1 LRRAFAATTNPN
13 MPSVTALLVQFLAI
27 YNCSTSQIKLR
38 EYIKQ
43 YKSKEEDY
51 VNKYVLTSWQRGDR
65 WPVEFKRNLIISILE
80 GADISKITI
89 GNIIGDDEKSV
100 IIDGGHR
107 TRTLAEFM
115 DNKWSIKIGNDTV
128 WYTKEIVPAS
138 SGVRSFTKEE
148 KKHFD
153 NKLLDIVEYVD
164 CTDEDCR
171 TLFVKL
177 QNSAPMSVSDMI
189 NSFPSHLVEFLR
201 NMCETQKEVDGETLS
216 VGEHFKNI
224 KGLENPGKNLV
235 LHQLVALFT
244 IFNPLTPDSEQDTE
258 SESESESESDSDS
271 DSELELD
278 GESDSELTQ
287 AMKCIKMGQTREAPT
302 LKYVEKYGFKTQLT
316 EDVKSKFNEVIEY
329 ILNYAYD
336 NKKSVSASYIYTL
349 LHTREYFGEKFN
361 VTKYTKMTDDST
373 KYLDLKKREIKTY
386 KKMGSEAAKVY
397 ALEATELNAKY
408 GGTLDRFANTKTAG
422 GANYNGMKT
431 RLEIVK
437 AHCFN

>member
-1 LRRAFAATTNPN
+1 

-43 YKSKEEDY
+43 YKSDEEDY
-51 VNKYVLTSWQRGDR
+51 ANKYVLTPWQRGDR
-65 WPVEFKRNLIISILE
+65 WPLKFKQELIISILE

-115 DNKWSIKIGNDTV
+115 DNEWSIKIGNDTV
-128 WYTKEIVPAS
+128 WYNKEIDPAS

-148 KKHFD
+148 KKYFD
-153 NKLLDIVEYVD
+153 NKRLDIVEYVD

-189 NSFPSHLVEFLR
+189 NSFPSHLVDFLR
-201 NMCETQKEVDGETLS
+201 TMCETLKEVNGETLS
-216 VGEHFKNI
+216 VEEHFKNI

-244 IFNPLTPDSEQDTE
+244 IFNPLVTVSEPDTE
-258 SESESESESDSDS
+258 NENESDSDS
-271 DSELELD
+271 DSESD
-278 GESDSELTQ
+278 SESDSDNDNDSEIIQ
-287 AMKCIKMGQTREAPT
+287 AMKCTKMGQTREAPT
-302 LKYVEKYGFKTQLT
+302 LKYVERYGFKTQLT

-349 LHTREYFGEKFN
+349 VHAREYFGERFN
-361 VTKYTKMTDDST
+361 VTKYTKLTDDST
-373 KYLDLKKREIKTY
+373 KYLDLKKKEIKTY
-386 KKMGSEAAKVY
+386 KTSGSDAAKIL
-397 ALEATELNAKY
+397 AREANLLNAKY

>member
-1 LRRAFAATTNPN
+1 MSSNATDFE
-13 MPSVTALLVQFLAI
+13 SILSI
-27 YNCSTSQIKLR
+27 YNCSTNHVKLR

-51 VNKYVLTSWQRGDR
+51 VNKYKLTTWQRDNR
-65 WPVEFKRNLIISILE
+65 WPLKFKQELIISILE

-89 GNIIGDDEKSV
+89 GNIIGDDEESV

-107 TRTLAEFM
+107 TRTMDEFI
-115 DNKWSIKIGNDTV
+115 DNNWSIKIGKYTV
-128 WYTKEIVPAS
+128 WYNKKIDSTM

-189 NSFPSHLVEFLR
+189 NSFPSYLVDFLR
-201 NMCETQKEVDGETLS
+201 TMCETLKEVNGETLS

-244 IFNPLTPDSEQDTE
+244 IFNPLTPLTDSKIN
-258 SESESESESDSDS
+258 
-271 DSELELD
+271 
-278 GESDSELTQ
+278 Q
-287 AMKCIKMGQTREAPT
+287 AMKFIKMGQTRDAPT
-302 LKYVEKYGFKTQLT
+302 LKYVKEYGFKTQIT
-316 EDVKSKFNEVIEY
+316 EDVKSKFNEIIEY
-329 ILNYAYD
+329 ILKYSYD
-336 NKKSVSASYIYTL
+336 KNKSVSASFIYTL
-349 LHTREYFGEKFN
+349 VHTREYFGERFN
-361 VTKYTKMTDDST
+361 VKTYTQLTDDSIE
-373 KYLDLKKREIKTY
+373 YIELKKRE
-386 KKMGSEAAKVY
+386 
-397 ALEATELNAKY
+397 LEAYKEGGANSAKFY
-408 GGTLDRFANTKTAG
+408 EKKAMVLEDKYPGSLDLFAKTKTLG
-422 GANYNGMKT
+422 GAANYNGMST
-431 RLEIVK
+431 RLDIVK
-437 AHCFN
+437 KFCFN